1 MSRTRYT
8 EPDCLRAFEDVD
20 NAAMFRREHLQHRKQ
35 YPRLIPATP
44 EELAEVDAL
53 VASFRQQERDL
64 DVIVKAG
71 IEHERKRIAFGVVLD
86 ADVVGAFLEGMQ

>member
-1 MSRTRYT
+1 MVIRYL
-8 EPDCLRAFEDVD
+8 ELDSLRALHDVD
-20 NAAMFRREHLQHRKQ
+20 HAAAHGSEHREHRRQ

-53 VASFRQQERDL
+53 VETFRQQERDL

-86 ADVVGAFLEGMQ
+86 AEVVGAFLEGLR

>member
-1 MSRTRYT
+1 MIRYY
-8 EPDCLRAFEDVD
+8 ELDSLRALHDVD
-20 NAAMFRREHLQHRKQ
+20 NAAANGSEHREHRAR
-35 YPRLIPATP
+35 YPRIVRATP

-53 VASFRQQERDL
+53 VESFRQQERDL
-64 DVIVKAG
+64 DAIVKAG

>member
-1 MSRTRYT
+1 MVMRYL
-8 EPDCLRAFEDVD
+8 ELDSLRALHDVD
-20 NAAMFRREHLQHRKQ
+20 HAAAYGSEHREHRRR

-53 VASFRQQERDL
+53 VESFRQQERDL

-86 ADVVGAFLEGMQ
+86 ADVVGAFLEGMR

>member
-1 MSRTRYT
+1 MMRYL
-8 EPDCLRAFEDVD
+8 ELDSLRALHDVD
-20 NAAMFRREHLQHRKQ
+20 HAAAHGSEHREHRAR
-35 YPRLIPATP
+35 YPRMVRATP

-64 DVIVKAG
+64 DAIVRAG
-71 IEHERKRIAFGVVLD
+71 IEHERKRIAFSVVLD

>member
-1 MSRTRYT
+1 MVIRYL
-8 EPDCLRAFEDVD
+8 ELDSLRALHDVD
-20 NAAMFRREHLQHRKQ
+20 NAAAHGSEHREHRRK
-35 YPRLIPATP
+35 YPRLVRATD

-64 DVIVKAG
+64 DAIVKAG

-86 ADVVGAFLEGMQ
+86 AEVVGAFLEGMR